1 MIKKLI
7 VAGFLC
13 LSATSLYAQK
23 FTFDLNDKNNEKISP
38 IVKDRISEFTLVIRQ
53 IVQEEKTAMEKKIA
67 EIQIQSGKH

>member
-7 VAGFLC
+7 VAGLLC

-23 FTFDLNDKNNEKISP
+23 FTFDLNDKNDEKISP

-53 IVQEEKTAMEKKIA
+53 IVQEDK
-67 EIQIQSGKH
+67 